1 MIKSKIS
8 PLNNKGYSRFQN
20 SYMEPLHSELREGII
35 VPPRSLVEICFHG
48 RGGQGAVTAANL
60 LAAAALQDG
69 NKGVQAFPLFGAERR
84 GAPVRAFARIS
95 GEEIHLRSEIYNPD
109 IVIVL
114 DESIMDIVDVLK
126 GVKDEG
132 KILINT
138 RKKPNDFEFS
148 KKYHVAT
155 VDATGIALKHAILV
169 GGMPVVNTPIL
180 GSIPKILDRVTLQ
193 SIQNVIR
200 GKWIGKKDLGERNVK
215 ATQDAFDQT
224 GVNF

>member
-1 MIKSKIS
+1 
-8 PLNNKGYSRFQN
+8 
-20 SYMEPLHSELREGII
+20 MEHLHFELREGIM
-35 VPPRSLVEICFHG
+35 VSSKSLVEICFHG

-95 GEEIHLRSEIYNPD
+95 GDEIHLRSEIYNPD
-109 IVIVL
+109 IVIIL

-155 VDATGIALKHAILV
+155 VDATSIALKYNILV

-200 GKWIGKKDLGERNVK
+200 GKWIGKKELGERNVN

-224 GVNF
+224 EVSL

>member
-1 MIKSKIS
+1 M
-8 PLNNKGYSRFQN
+8 GH
-20 SYMEPLHSELREGII
+20 LHFGLREGII
-35 VPPRSLVEICFHG
+35 VLSKSLVEICFYG

-84 GAPVRAFARIS
+84 GAPVKAFARIS

-126 GVKDEG
+126 GVKDDG
-132 KILINT
+132 KIIINT

-148 KKYHVAT
+148 KKYHIAT

-180 GSIPKILDRVTLQ
+180 GSIPKSLDRVTLQ

-200 GKWIGKKDLGERNVK
+200 SKWIGKIDLGERNIK

-224 GVNF
+224 EVNF

>member
-1 MIKSKIS
+1 
-8 PLNNKGYSRFQN
+8 
-20 SYMEPLHSELREGII
+20 MERLHSELREGII

-224 GVNF
+224 EVNF

>member
-1 MIKSKIS
+1 MVSSK
-8 PLNNKGYSRFQN
+8 
-20 SYMEPLHSELREGII
+20 
-35 VPPRSLVEICFHG
+35 SLVEICFHG

-95 GEEIHLRSEIYNPD
+95 GDEIHLRSEIYNPD

-126 GVKDEG
+126 GVKEDV

-155 VDATGIALKHAILV
+155 VDATGIALKHNILV

-180 GSIPKILDRVTLQ
+180 GSVPKILNRVTLQ
-193 SIQNVIR
+193 SIQNVIQ
-200 GKWIGKKDLGERNVK
+200 GKWIGKKELGERNVK

-224 GVNF
+224 EVNF

>member
-1 MIKSKIS
+1 M
-8 PLNNKGYSRFQN
+8 GH
-20 SYMEPLHSELREGII
+20 LHFELREGII
-35 VPPRSLVEICFHG
+35 VSSKSLIEICLHG

-95 GEEIHLRSEIYNPD
+95 GDEIHLRSEIYNPD

-126 GVKDEG
+126 GLKDDG

-138 RKKPNDFEFS
+138 RKKPTEFAFS
-148 KKYHVAT
+148 KTYHVAT
-155 VDATGIALKHAILV
+155 VDATGIALKYNLLV
-169 GGMPVVNTPIL
+169 GGMPVANTPIL
-180 GSIPKILDRVTLQ
+180 GSIPKILDRVTLH
-193 SIQNVIR
+193 SIQNVIL
-200 GKWIGKKDLGERNVK
+200 GKWIGKKELGERNVK
-215 ATQDAFDQT
+215 ATQDAFDHT
-224 GVNF
+224 EVSV